1 MTDVWQLIFKGLK
14 KELSDEG
21 IEIYPPATRQ
31 KPTSGG
37 LQKPYVVIKR
47 NGGNKADRISSQIQY
62 YDVLVYVPRRRYS
75 KIGSYKVLV
84 KNAMK
89 TLYPMIKPMNSE
101 TPPFLDEEMDAWMVS
116 VQYKNYVKL

>member
-1 MTDVWQLIFKGLK
+1 MTDVWQLMFTSLK
-14 KELSDEG
+14 KELGAEG
-21 IEIYPPATRQ
+21 IEVYPPATRQ
-31 KPTSGG
+31 KPTSAG
-37 LQKPYVVIKR
+37 LQKPYVVLKR
-47 NGGNKADRISSQIQY
+47 NGGHKADRISSQIQY